1 MVVDRSFQSLWTVGS
16 WDDPVGGSC
25 IGSSHLSKGK
35 PNQDS
40 YLLEQ
45 WDERGATFAAISD
58 GHGDEKYWRSD
69 VGSKLAVQGFKELL
83 QEQFLPLIRDPDQD
97 PEKLRGGWE
106 TIGKSLRTR
115 WLQLCAEHLHGTPF
129 SAEENARIVNEHR
142 QLIRR
147 PIIAYGATLSGSL
160 LFQDYGFF
168 LHLGDGDLLGIDP
181 NGKIETLFEEPEV
194 KANDTASL
202 CQQKGHRKIRTRI
215 VAGEEWRNSQM
226 IVLATDGVGDAFGT
240 EDAFHAHMS
249 KYQKSWREKG
259 RGALAPGVIQN
270 ELPRFSGL
278 QASGDDST
286 ILILKRIEKEDHL
299 TRSEF
304 ERAWCDFE
312 DKSRTSEAESLRKIQ
327 QTGSEIDSRVLTE
340 AQQTIAALQQEKQSA
355 SNQLKGYEQRAH
367 QQLKEL
373 KENAHNL
380 LTMESRVQQLEQSWK
395 QRIQMESKLKTIL
408 NYSVKVLLAA
418 LIVWILS
425 VFIMSFFPSTD
436 EQNPAP
442 APASSEQGNSGV
454 PAEEGKLTSNVS
466 GSSPE
471 DSTASHSSTT
481 SPTVIKPKPAEFKH
495 AGDVRTV
502 AFDPEGNRY
511 ASGSFDHT
519 IIIWDAV
526 TGQGKKTLK
535 GHKEKVNSVSWSP
548 DGKRLASGSAG
559 GEVFIWTVETDNKR
573 DLPRTDSD
581 AFTSLSWS
589 PHGQGLAIGDEAG
602 KVQIWDEATD
612 SLENQEEHQHEGSV
626 WSVSWNPGDQKKGIL
641 ASAGQDGEV
650 KVTSAISGAI
660 WKVSNP
666 EKPPTQMG
674 AVNAVAWSPDGTRL
688 ATGSKNGRIEIFKI
702 AKERESELVF
712 EQVLLGHNN
721 SVYCVCWSP
730 DGKRLASGSSE
741 GTLRIWNADTGK
753 PFSSPRKESGAIHS
767 ISWSRVVNKLIYS
780 VGKEVKEY
788 PLQTPGSPNSTAGEG
803 EQTLKG
809 ETKPVDTGGDET
821 TPGEPKPD
829 ETAPPGPT
837 PGESGGG
844 DSPPPS
850 PKPDENRLGVGAV
863 DSQRRTIPPGHGV
876 RVVSL
881 TG

>member
-259 RGALAPGVIQN
+259 RDALAPGVIQN

-395 QRIQMESKLKTIL
+395 QRIQMESKLTTIL
-408 NYSVKVLLAA
+408 SYSVKVLLAA

-436 EQNPAP
+436 EQTLAP
-442 APASSEQGNSGV
+442 PTGSSEQGNSGV
-454 PAEEGKLTSNVS
+454 PDEEGKLASNGTGRS
-466 GSSPE
+466 LEDLGPSQPSP
-471 DSTASHSSTT
+471 TSST
-481 SPTVIKPKPAEFKH
+481 VNKPKPAEHKH
-495 AGDVRTV
+495 MKDVR
-502 AFDPEGNRY
+502 
-511 ASGSFDHT
+511 
-519 IIIWDAV
+519 
-526 TGQGKKTLK
+526 
-535 GHKEKVNSVSWSP
+535 
-548 DGKRLASGSAG
+548 
-559 GEVFIWTVETDNKR
+559 
-573 DLPRTDSD
+573 
-581 AFTSLSWS
+581 
-589 PHGQGLAIGDEAG
+589 
-602 KVQIWDEATD
+602 
-612 SLENQEEHQHEGSV
+612 
-626 WSVSWNPGDQKKGIL
+626 
-641 ASAGQDGEV
+641 
-650 KVTSAISGAI
+650 
-660 WKVSNP
+660 
-666 EKPPTQMG
+666 
-674 AVNAVAWSPDGTRL
+674 
-688 ATGSKNGRIEIFKI
+688 
-702 AKERESELVF
+702 
-712 EQVLLGHNN
+712 
-721 SVYCVCWSP
+721 
-730 DGKRLASGSSE
+730 
-741 GTLRIWNADTGK
+741 
-753 PFSSPRKESGAIHS
+753 
-767 ISWSRVVNKLIYS
+767 
-780 VGKEVKEY
+780 
-788 PLQTPGSPNSTAGEG
+788 
-803 EQTLKG
+803 
-809 ETKPVDTGGDET
+809 
-821 TPGEPKPD
+821 
-829 ETAPPGPT
+829 
-837 PGESGGG
+837 
-844 DSPPPS
+844 
-850 PKPDENRLGVGAV
+850 
-863 DSQRRTIPPGHGV
+863 
-876 RVVSL
+876 
-881 TG
+881 